1 MVCELSRAKLP
12 ISSSQQKL
20 YVFIMQGYIIS
31 LDFFD
36 VLPEAYGIDEGGV
49 GSPGSDEEGV
59 VVPPLDFELTGEQL
73 RELQAAVHP
82 LSDSEEFGID
92 LYIRTLEF
100 LEAIAN

>member
-1 MVCELSRAKLP
+1 MVSAHL
-12 ISSSQQKL
+12 
-20 YVFIMQGYIIS
+20 
-31 LDFFD
+31 
-36 VLPEAYGIDEGGV
+36 GV
-49 GSPGSDEEGV
+49 MKKGL
-59 VVPPLDFELTGEQL
+59 VPPLDFELTGEQL